1 MADNMQKIKLLKLY
15 EFLKNETD
23 EEHPITRR
31 DLSDR
36 LCKMGISSNPRTLS
50 LDIETLNE
58 NGFEVMSAPQGK
70 EKVYYVA
77 DRAFSVPEIKIMIDA
92 IQAAS
97 FVTEKKTAELVN
109 KIAALGGAR
118 TAEKIK
124 DNMVLFNTRKHKNE
138 QILYTVDALERAID
152 AGEQVYFNYFHMDGN
167 KKRVYVK
174 DEDGNLKRYTVEPVA
189 LVFVEDNYYLV
200 AYSEKHPGSTASYR
214 IDRMDGVGG
223 IAGSRV
229 SKEALSFRAKTPD
242 LYERTFRM
250 FGGDQTSVTLQFDE
264 KLFDHVYDRFG
275 EDVRIKKLRGGL
287 FETRVSVRVSPVF
300 YGWVFQFGGRMKIIE
315 PETVAREYEEM
326 KKEGG
331 ESK

>member
-1 MADNMQKIKLLKLY
+1 MQKIKLLKLY

-31 DLSDR
+31 ELSHK
-36 LCKMGISSNPRTLS
+36 LCEMGISSNVRTLS
-50 LDIETLNE
+50 LDIDTLNE
-58 NGFEVMSAPQGK
+58 NGFEVMSELFGK
-70 EKVYYVA
+70 EKVYYVS

-97 FVTEKKTAELVN
+97 FVTEKKTAELTN
-109 KIAALGGAR
+109 KIAALCGAR

-124 DNMVLFNTRKHKNE
+124 GNMVLFNTRKHKNE

-152 AGEQVYFNYFHMDGN
+152 RGEQVSFTYFHMN
-167 KKRVYVK
+167 EKKKRVYVK
-174 DEDGNLKRYTVEPVA
+174 DDDGRDKRYTVEPVS

-214 IDRMDGVGG
+214 IDRMDGVVEVE
-223 IAGSRV
+223 GSRI
-229 SKEALSFRAKTPD
+229 SREALSFRAKTPD
-242 LYERTFRM
+242 LNERTFRM
-250 FGGDQTSVTLQFDE
+250 FGGEQTSVTLRFDE

-275 EDVRIKKLRGGL
+275 EEVRVKKTEDGL

-300 YGWVFQFGGRMKIIE
+300 YGWVFQFCGRMKIIA
-315 PETVAREYEEM
+315 PEGVAKEYEEM
-326 KKEGG
+326 KKSGG
-331 ESK
+331 EDLK